1 MMTPLQA
8 ILGVSR
14 NLPPKMVRLV
24 CKLMRIPIEDQR
36 RPMAGM
42 VPLSQAMPP
51 RKSGVTPAM
60 ALPKMGLPKMV
71 PLIMVP
77 PIMVQKIAQTCLR
90 RSLPKRFRV
99 IKMVINLPNRCVFA
113 WPAAPEM
120 RLKTCDPHGNRV
132 AFGMI

>member
-1 MMTPLQA
+1 
-8 ILGVSR
+8 
-14 NLPPKMVRLV
+14 
-24 CKLMRIPIEDQR
+24 
-36 RPMAGM
+36 M

-71 PLIMVP
+71 P

-90 RSLPKRFRV
+90 RSLPKRFRA
-99 IKMVINLPNRCVFA
+99 IKMAINLPNRYVFV
-113 WPAAPEM
+113 WLAAPEM

>member
-14 NLPPKMVRLV
+14 NLQPKMVRLV
-24 CKLMRIPIEDQR
+24 CRLMRIPIEDQR

-60 ALPKMGLPKMV
+60 VLPK
-71 PLIMVP
+71 MVP

-99 IKMVINLPNRCVFA
+99 IKMAINLPNRYVFA
-113 WPAAPEM
+113 WLAAPEM